1 MSFFKKIAG
10 GAKNVFKKA
19 TGGIDTTLRK
29 AINTGGTIGSYIEK
43 ATPILTAINPELGV
57 MAGTLGAGLKQGSG
71 ALQQARAINNQARGG
86 DISGAI
92 QKAKDIAQSSNSPS
106 MSYF

>member
-1 MSFFKKIAG
+1 MSFFKKISG

-57 MAGTLGAGLKQGSG
+57 ISGGLGMGLQQGSS
-71 ALQQARAINNQARGG
+71 ALKQARAINNQARSG

-92 QKAKDIAQSSNSPS
+92 QKAKDVSQSSNSPS

>member
-10 GAKNVFKKA
+10 KAQNIFKKA

-29 AINTGGTIGSYIEK
+29 AINTGGTIGSYIDK
-43 ATPILTAINPELGV
+43 ATPILTAINPELGS
-57 MAGTLGAGLKQGSG
+57 MARTLGTS
-71 ALQQARAINNQARGG
+71 LQQSRAINNQARGG
-86 DISGAI
+86 DITGAI

>member
-1 MSFFKKIAG
+1 MSFFKKLAG

-19 TGGIDTTLRK
+19 TSGIDTTLRK
-29 AINTGGTIGSYIEK
+29 AINTGGTIGSYIDK
-43 ATPILTAINPELGV
+43 ATPILTAINPELGA

-71 ALQQARAINNQARGG
+71 ALQQVRAINNQARGG
-86 DISGAI
+86 DITGAI
-92 QKAKDIAQSSNSPS
+92 QKAKDIAQSSNSQS

>member
-1 MSFFKKIAG
+1 MSFFKKIGSKAQ
-10 GAKNVFKKA
+10 NVFKKA
-19 TGGIDTTLRK
+19 SGGIDTTLRK

-57 MAGTLGAGLKQGSG
+57 MAGTLGTSLQRGSS

-92 QKAKDIAQSSNSPS
+92 QKAKDIAQPSNSLS
-106 MSYF
+106 MGYF